1 MSESPLDTFAFGEK
15 ILALLEDGKR
25 SSTYKLATLLA
36 LVDLCFEKTKPDGT
50 PPDFVTTRELALK
63 VVEIYW
69 AQSVPYR
76 PVGRVLEQNQGPALG
91 RGGPVTAKVVRD
103 IARLRG
109 EHAGMTL
116 HEVRT
121 HSNQAFDRLVRG
133 VEQTLIKMPLPKL
146 QRMGRLDQQF
156 LYQIGWDD
164 GVRMGT
170 SSDSRGFDNRI
181 HFIEGAARNLVRLSS
196 LLRPL
201 IHRKW
206 SAKVAELNQLEID
219 ELEGFLF
226 GTNRV
231 ALGRVLAPL
240 LELQSGECFYCR
252 KPARGPAHVD
262 HFIPWS
268 RHADDGLD
276 NLVVA
281 DERCNLAKRNF
292 LAAARHRERWIERG
306 RACSTDLDRI
316 AKAVPWPRDRE
327 RTEATARA
335 FYRNVPGGFLWVA
348 GDDFEPAA

>member
-1 MSESPLDTFAFGEK
+1 MDSPLDTVAFGERL
-15 ILALLEDGKR
+15 LALLEEGKR

-36 LVDLCFEKTKPDGT
+36 LVELCFEKTRPDGA

-69 AQSVPYR
+69 AQSVPYGHI
-76 PVGRVLEQNQGPALG
+76 GRVLEQNQGPALG
-91 RGGPVTAKVVRD
+91 RGGPVTAKIVRD
-103 IARLRG
+103 IAQLRD

-116 HEVRT
+116 HEVRARS
-121 HSNQAFDRLVRG
+121 HEPFDRIVRG

-146 QRMGRLDQQF
+146 QRMGRLDQRF
-156 LYQIGWDD
+156 LYEIGWDD
-164 GVRMGT
+164 SVRMGT
-170 SSDSRGFDNRI
+170 SSETRGFDNRI
-181 HFIEGAARNLVRLSS
+181 HFVDGAARNLVRLSS
-196 LLRPL
+196 LIRPL
-201 IHRKW
+201 IQRKW
-206 SAKVAELNQLEID
+206 SAKVAELNHLQID
-219 ELEGFLF
+219 ELESFLF

-240 LELQSGECFYCR
+240 LDLQSGECFYCHG
-252 KPARGPAHVD
+252 PARSSAHVD

-292 LAAARHRERWIERG
+292 LAATRHKDRWLERG
-306 RACSTDLDRI
+306 RARSIDLEQI
-316 AKAVPWPRDRE
+316 AKELPWPRDRE

-335 FYRNVPGGFLWVA
+335 FYRTVPGGFLWVA
-348 GDDFEPAA
+348 GDEFEPAA